1 MKRELFIHFS
11 FWFFLFVFVAI
22 AKHYLALDFWPFWVG
37 GLIGVI
43 LPDIDH
49 LIYVYFVKPTDL
61 TSQRVNY
68 LLNKKQL
75 SRSIDLLYETR
86 DERKGL
92 VFHTIFFQ
100 LIFFTLTFWMFSS
113 SNSLFGRGMTLSF
126 LFHMSVD
133 QLIDLNDIGSLDNWF
148 TNLPFRF
155 DLKQS
160 RTYWIISTALVLLLG
175 FVM

>member
-11 FWFFLFVFVAI
+11 FWIFLFVLVAI
-22 AKHYLALDFWPFWVG
+22 VKHYFNLNFWQFWVG
-37 GLIGVI
+37 GMVGVI

-49 LIYVYFVKPTDL
+49 FIYVFFIKPTDL
-61 TSQRVNY
+61 TSQRINY

-75 SRSIDLLYETR
+75 SRSVELLYETR

-92 VFHTIFFQ
+92 AFHTIVFQ
-100 LIFFTLTFWMFSS
+100 LIFFALTFWMFSS
-113 SNSLFGRGMTLSF
+113 STSIFGRGMTLSF

-133 QLIDLNDIGSLDNWF
+133 QLIDLNDTGSLDNWF
-148 TNLPFRF
+148 ADLPFKF